1 MKQQI
6 SNRLGVAHVR
16 DTMMQFVTGA
26 ITRQQAMESLQVGQS
41 QRYSLRTSY
50 LAARAQ
56 GRGDDWEPG
65 SSGGN
70 HMPTWPDKVQ
80 SFLRRA
86 LEPDGD
92 AKRYSYAFAAS
103 EVGRRFGFP
112 VGRSQV
118 RHWAIAHNLQLADHR
133 ARPPAH
139 VRRWQRKSVGELW
152 QLDATPDYFLGRSSP
167 ALQLID
173 MVDDCS
179 RMQVGCR
186 LYQRETVASYLDLF
200 YRSFTRYGLP
210 LEIYVDKA
218 GRISGDLQF
227 RRQENMGLSMDRFH
241 KSLFYLSPFSRIT
254 RRHEITCRHRGY
266 YDCSLASIVAGDLF
280 GVAHDRADV
289 MGDARLF
296 VYPAILKPDEM
307 PDTALK
313 WQGDVTVRRWI
324 LPDPILVTGIRA
336 YRSGDPQ
343 KDVHWRATARTGSL
357 QVKQRD
363 YTVSPRALLVLNCQ
377 IADRQMGTALE
388 PKDAEYLEGGVRICA
403 SLASWCI
410 RSGVD
415 VGFLT
420 NGESALP
427 EIELN
432 IPPRCSDA
440 QLERILEA
448 LAVLKK
454 LSFCTTAHVRCS
466 NVGISRISLFSA
478 SFV

>member
-1 MKQQI
+1 MGGGRLGVASKTGMWSILCSMKQQI

-16 DTMMQFVTGA
+16 DTMMQFITGA

-41 QRYSLRTSY
+41 QLYSLRTSY
-50 LAARAQ
+50 HAARAQ

-112 VGRSQV
+112 VDRSQV
-118 RHWAIAHNLQLADHR
+118 RHWAIAHNLHLADHR

-152 QLDATPDYFLGRSSP
+152 QLDATPDYFLGRSYP

-218 GRISGDLQF
+218 GFFRNDDGSLTQLGRRLKFVDVSFVFANTPEAKGKIERVHQVWQDRLPAYAAHEGITAQTPLEDVNDHLECLVDHRNGFEIHRELHDTPQNVWDKAVKEGRCKIRQPPRDGWFELLWAEWKCMRIGPRGRLLVDGVLCPT
-227 RRQENMGLSMDRFH
+227 ECTNGT
-241 KSLFYLSPFSRIT
+241 KVWV
-254 RRHEITCRHRGY
+254 CRHVDG
-266 YDCSLASIVAGDLF
+266 
-280 GVAHDRADV
+280 
-289 MGDARLF
+289 
-296 VYPAILKPDEM
+296 
-307 PDTALK
+307 
-313 WQGDVTVRRWI
+313 
-324 LPDPILVTGIRA
+324 
-336 YRSGDPQ
+336 
-343 KDVHWRATARTGSL
+343 
-357 QVKQRD
+357 
-363 YTVSPRALLVLNCQ
+363 TVSLVLNKP
-377 IADRQMGTALE
+377 IAGTVPQVVFTNNPAV
-388 PKDAEYLEGGVRICA
+388 K
-403 SLASWCI
+403 
-410 RSGVD
+410 RS
-415 VGFLT
+415 
-420 NGESALP
+420 
-427 EIELN
+427 
-432 IPPRCSDA
+432 
-440 QLERILEA
+440 
-448 LAVLKK
+448 
-454 LSFCTTAHVRCS
+454 
-466 NVGISRISLFSA
+466 
-478 SFV
+478 

>member
-1 MKQQI
+1 MGGGRLGVASKTGMWSIINSMKRQI

-16 DTMMQFVTGA
+16 DTMMQFITGA

-41 QRYSLRTSY
+41 QLYSLRTSY

-112 VGRSQV
+112 VDRSQV
-118 RHWAIAHNLQLADHR
+118 RHWAIAHNLHLADHR

-152 QLDATPDYFLGRSSP
+152 QLDATPDYFLGRSYP

-218 GRISGDLQF
+218 GFFRNDDGSLTQLGRRLKFVDVSFVFANTPEAKGKIERVHQVWQDRLPAYAAREGITGDTPLEEVNEQLDCLVDYRNGFERHRELHDVPLNVWTDKIVSGQCKLRQPPQDGWWELVWSEWSRTVVG
-227 RRQENMGLSMDRFH
+227 RRGRVSLADGRFCPTECANGS
-241 KSLFYLSPFSRIT
+241 KVWL
-254 RRHEITCRHRGY
+254 CRHV
-266 YDCSLASIVAGDLF
+266 DD
-280 GVAHDRADV
+280 
-289 MGDARLF
+289 
-296 VYPAILKPDEM
+296 
-307 PDTALK
+307 
-313 WQGDVTVRRWI
+313 
-324 LPDPILVTGIRA
+324 
-336 YRSGDPQ
+336 
-343 KDVHWRATARTGSL
+343 
-357 QVKQRD
+357 
-363 YTVSPRALLVLNCQ
+363 TVSVVLNKP
-377 IADRQMGTALE
+377 E
-388 PKDAEYLEGGVRICA
+388 HGVRPTI
-403 SLASWCI
+403 
-410 RSGVD
+410 
-415 VGFLT
+415 
-420 NGESALP
+420 
-427 EIELN
+427 
-432 IPPRCSDA
+432 
-440 QLERILEA
+440 
-448 LAVLKK
+448 
-454 LSFCTTAHVRCS
+454 
-466 NVGISRISLFSA
+466 LFSNNPR
-478 SFV
+478 VRKG

>member
-1 MKQQI
+1 MGGGRLGVASKTGMWSILCSMKQQI

-16 DTMMQFVTGA
+16 DTMMQFITGA

-41 QRYSLRTSY
+41 QLYSLRTSY

-112 VGRSQV
+112 VDRSQV
-118 RHWAIAHNLQLADHR
+118 RHWAIAHNLHLADHR

-152 QLDATPDYFLGRSSP
+152 QLDATPDYFLGRSYP

-218 GRISGDLQF
+218 GFFRNDDGSLTQLGRRLKFVDVSFVFANTPEAKGKIERVHQVWQERLPAYAAREGITGDTPLEEVNEQLDCLVDYRNGF
-227 RRQENMGLSMDRFH
+227 E
-241 KSLFYLSPFSRIT
+241 
-254 RRHEITCRHRGY
+254 RHRELHDVPLNVWTDKIVSDGGSLSGRNGRVRRSGRAGGCWSTAASARRNAQMEPECGSAGTSTEPCLSCSTSRKRERRRKWCSPTTLKCTGVG
-266 YDCSLASIVAGDLF
+266 DGMERCRGGVPKRQPGLQNSPAVLAWVAANAQKPFRFCSL
-280 GVAHDRADV
+280 
-289 MGDARLF
+289 
-296 VYPAILKPDEM
+296 
-307 PDTALK
+307 
-313 WQGDVTVRRWI
+313 
-324 LPDPILVTGIRA
+324 
-336 YRSGDPQ
+336 
-343 KDVHWRATARTGSL
+343 
-357 QVKQRD
+357 
-363 YTVSPRALLVLNCQ
+363 Q
-377 IADRQMGTALE
+377 IFR
-388 PKDAEYLEGGVRICA
+388 
-403 SLASWCI
+403 
-410 RSGVD
+410 
-415 VGFLT
+415 F
-420 NGESALP
+420 
-427 EIELN
+427 
-432 IPPRCSDA
+432 
-440 QLERILEA
+440 
-448 LAVLKK
+448 
-454 LSFCTTAHVRCS
+454 
-466 NVGISRISLFSA
+466 
-478 SFV
+478 